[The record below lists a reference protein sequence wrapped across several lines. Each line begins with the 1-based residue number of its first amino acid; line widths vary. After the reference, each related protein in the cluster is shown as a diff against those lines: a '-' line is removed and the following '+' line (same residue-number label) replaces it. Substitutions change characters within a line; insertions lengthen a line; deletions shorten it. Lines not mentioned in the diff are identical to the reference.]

1 MKMTRQQ
8 QNMINRKKDKE
19 AKKLRKLRKA
29 QFTKLCEWPAPEW
42 LTKDIYQEFLETRDE
57 LSKDFQMHLALSTLL
72 GNFETSK
79 LTYNEAWGYYDIA
92 ASPKF
97 LSMKYLDGTL
107 LSSPDSGQDSKTYSI
122 DGLRV
127 ASKHAARHWGWNDKN
142 NALNPDGSPKQ
153 TAPSQ
158 WTGVKVFNIIYINK
172 KLVIVPIDCEH
183 RLWGVI
189 GFPMDCVPM
198 PENYEDLYFYH
209 PDLPERYDEELETN
223 VRRVKINGLYL
234 SEIVNLCHEKGAVN
248 VTEETI
254 KERFWS
260 NTANFRFLPSFSRFD
275 TERYFGECNDTSQKS
290 LVQLFHAKPN
300 ETMYW
305 IKDFSSIKV
314 TEFEPS
320 GKSLHELY
328 NSLPS
333 AKLFSLESLMLSVLV
348 GEYNILGR
356 KLINRGDKFLT
367 DSFAEHNEYSNELR
381 VSILNDLDLVY
392 SLTSKYINLIDGKDL
407 EPTRPLILNL
417 LHMNDK
423 FEDLGYC
430 IADKA
435 LFINSW
441 QEWFED
447 NQETN
452 TGEMTIFAGHW
463 RKAGNFKQT
472 FKLIQ
477 EDFLND
483 FDKETLRS
491 IGVVKQPLHQPRA
504 FSKKTITDSYNEE
517 NGLDID
523 GSSFV
528 HPVGGHIISDME
540 LARMTEE
547 EKNQAFSDEG
557 LGDTFDFDKNC
568 RAMSGHHNR
577 RMGVLRLS
585 EYMKVINDSDEIV
598 KDKQRQK
605 YEELKSKD
613 ILV

>member
-8 QNMINRKKDKE
+8 KRMIQRKVSKE
-19 AKKLRKLRKA
+19 NAKKFKA
-29 QFTKLCEWPAPEW
+29 QFTKLCQFPAPTW
-42 LTKDIYQEFLETRDE
+42 ITKEIYENFLNTRE
-57 LSKDFQMHLALSTLL
+57 VESKKFVIGINIPTLL
-72 GNFETSK
+72 GNFDSSTM
-79 LTYNEAWGYYDIA
+79 TYNQAWGSANVRI
-92 ASPKF
+92 SPKF
-97 LSMKYLDGTL
+97 LYDKYLDETL
-107 LSSPDSGQDSKTYSI
+107 ISSPDSGQDSKTYSKKHL
-122 DGLRV
+122 DTAG
-127 ASKHAARHWGWNDKN
+127 KHAARQWGWFDSNED
-142 NALNPDGSPKQ
+142 ALGEDGSVRYD
-153 TAPSQ
+153 APSQ
-158 WTGVKVFNIIYINK
+158 WIEYGTFNLVIMDG
-172 KLVIVPIDCEH
+172 KLVAVPINCEH
-183 RLWGVI
+183 RLWGLI
-189 GFPMDCVPM
+189 GFPLGCVPM
-198 PENYEDLYFYH
+198 PENYQDLYYYH
-209 PDLPERYDEELETN
+209 PDLEEEYDDELN
-223 VRRVKINGLYL
+223 VMVRRVKINGLYL
-234 SEIVNLCHEKGAVN
+234 SQIVELCHEKGAVN

-254 KERFWS
+254 KERFWL
-260 NTANFRFLPSFSRFD
+260 NQFNFTFLPFYNRED
-275 TERYFGECNDTSQKS
+275 TEKFFAEVNDNHSKS
-290 LVQLFHAKPN
+290 LIQLFHAYPN
-300 ETMYW
+300 SSIYW
-305 IKDFSSIKV
+305 LKDFSSIKV
-314 TEFEPS
+314 TNFEPA
-320 GKSLHELY
+320 GKSLHPLY
-328 NSLPS
+328 
-333 AKLFSLESLMLSVLV
+333 ESLSEANLYKLETMMISLLI
-348 GEYNILGR
+348 GEYNIGGR
-356 KLINRGDKFLT
+356 ELIERSDKPLIE
-367 DSFAEHNEYSNELR
+367 SFKGHNEYSDDVRL
-381 VSILNDLDLVY
+381 SISSDMDFLY
-392 SLTSKYINLIDGKDL
+392 SLTSKYVNVIDNKSL
-407 EPTRPLILNL
+407 EITRALAMNL
-417 LHMNDK
+417 LYMNDR
-423 FEDLGYC
+423 FTQLGYC

-472 FKLIQ
+472 FKCIQ

-491 IGVVKQPLHQPRA
+491 IGVVKQPLHEPRV
-504 FSKKTITDSYNEE
+504 FSKKTITDSYNQE

-523 GSSFV
+523 GNSFV